1 MLRYLGGGFLRG
13 VPARDLKDFE
23 VLKYGYSY
31 LVRSGLY
38 APEKPELFQE
48 PDIEAVKPAK
58 KRKNK
63 RQENDDTG
71 E

>member
-1 MLRYLGGGFLRG
+1 MLKYIGGGFLRG

-23 VLKYGYSY
+23 VEKFGYSY

-38 APEKPELFQE
+38 VPEKQEPVEE
-48 PDIEAVKPAK
+48 PDIVEVKPAR
-58 KRKNK
+58 KRNK
-63 RQENDDTG
+63 RHFDETG